1 MIIIITS
8 FNEVVLQKAKPTQ
21 PKGYMSLKMIKD
33 LDVGYSVVK
42 DDNVCCCYHF
52 KCANVDQNGIFIL
65 MILSYVDRNYMG
77 TRECLLKNN
86 VIYFNI
92 DI

>member
-1 MIIIITS
+1 
-8 FNEVVLQKAKPTQ
+8 
-21 PKGYMSLKMIKD
+21 MIKD

-65 MILSYVDRNYMG
+65 IILSYVNRNYMG
-77 TRECLLKNN
+77 TRECLLQNN
-86 VIYFNI
+86 VIYLNV